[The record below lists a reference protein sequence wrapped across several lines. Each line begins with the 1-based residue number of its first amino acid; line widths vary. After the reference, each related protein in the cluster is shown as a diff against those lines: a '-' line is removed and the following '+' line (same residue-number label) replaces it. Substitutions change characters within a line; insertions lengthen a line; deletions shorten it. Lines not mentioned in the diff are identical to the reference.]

1 MADAPLPIDRINR
14 AKIVATI
21 GPASDSDDLIRR
33 LIIAGVSVF
42 RLNFSHGSFDEHE
55 RRLEIVRRV
64 ARSLGRPVAVLGDRK
79 RRERYQIRAVR
90 HIRLEQSEPL
100 ASAGGQL
107 LVEGEN
113 GTSLRLLLSEPVI
126 RGMLD
131 GV

>member
-1 MADAPLPIDRINR
+1 MPIYDVPCEKWR
-14 AKIVATI
+14 AFCATF
-21 GPASDSDDLIRR
+21 ARDHE
-33 LIIAGVSVF
+33 GVPV
-42 RLNFSHGSFDEHE
+42 N
-55 RRLEIVRRV
+55 LEIINAPRGIFGVIDERIQYPQ
-64 ARSLGRPVAVLGDRK
+64 AFLYDIFLNDDDASQPSLTVAVLGDRK
-79 RRERYQIRAVR
+79 RREHYQIRAVR